1 MANSIAQSNSESLS
15 KRIDDFVLYW
25 PMIGFLFLVA
35 VSLVVV
41 SFHPQTRPA
50 ILEWTDSFFPERKV
64 LARADA
70 VIVPGHPVWQVVKLQ
85 VRREIHIEI
94 YRNQN
99 MNASV
104 VKSAQGVVP
113 TIENTIEKQVT
124 RLNLAEGKD
133 VFVNFRGQ
141 ATNLVVTDV
150 SADGFADIV
159 VPILD
164 ENLVPRLLVFVY
176 DKSLDD
182 FVRSEGHSL

>member
-1 MANSIAQSNSESLS
+1 MLNTVSPTNTVNIN

-25 PMIGFLFLVA
+25 PIIGFLMLLA
-35 VSLVVV
+35 VSLIVV
-41 SFHPQTRPA
+41 SFHPSTRPA
-50 ILEWTDSFFPERKV
+50 ILDWTDSFFPERKV

-70 VIVPGHPVWQVVKLQ
+70 VIMPGQAAWQVVKLQ
-85 VRREIHIEI
+85 VRREIHVEI

-99 MNASV
+99 LSSIEASQT
-104 VKSAQGVVP
+104 AEQNQP
-113 TIENTIEKQVT
+113 TIERKVT

-150 SADGFADIV
+150 NADGFADIV

-164 ENLVPRLLVFVY
+164 ENLVPRLQVFVY

-182 FVRSEGHSL
+182 FIRSQGHSL